1 MFLLYLFIGIGNIY
15 SQSKLS
21 IEKQTANMNYN
32 KLTLEEEAIILH
44 KGTEYPGT
52 GELLHNKA
60 SGIYVCK
67 QCDAPLYTSKS
78 KFESNCGWPSF
89 DEEIEGAVQ
98 RLPDADGRRTEI
110 ICARCKGHLGHIF
123 FNEGFTPKNTRH
135 CVNSISMKF
144 IPEKRQT
151 LHKAYFASGCF
162 WGTEYYFQELDG
174 VEKTTVGYMGGHLES
189 PTYREV
195 CSGTTGHLETV
206 EIIYH
211 PEKISYEELV
221 KYFFETHNFT
231 QKNGQGPDIGSQY
244 HSFIFYANENEK
256 EIAEKYI
263 EILIKK
269 GYQVATKLAS
279 VSIFWKAED
288 FHQQYYE
295 KNGQLPYC
303 HRYTPIFKDE

>member
-1 MFLLYLFIGIGNIY
+1 MIRKTILLLYLFIGISNIY
-15 SQSKLS
+15 SQNEL
-21 IEKQTANMNYN
+21 NMKYN
-32 KLTLEEEAIILH
+32 KLTPEEEAVILH

-60 SGIYVCK
+60 NGIYVCK

-110 ICARCKGHLGHIF
+110 VCARCKGHLGHIF

-144 IPEKRQT
+144 IPEKKQSTR
-151 LHKAYFASGCF
+151 KAYFASGCF

-174 VEKTTVGYMGGHLES
+174 VEKTAVGFMGGNWES
-189 PTYREV
+189 PTYKEV
-195 CSGTTGHLETV
+195 CTGKTGHLETV
-206 EIIYH
+206 EIVYD
-211 PEKISYEELV
+211 PDKVSYEELV

-231 QKNGQGPDIGSQY
+231 QTNGQGPDIGSQY
-244 HSFIFYANENEK
+244 LSFIFYSDESEK
-256 EIAEKYI
+256 EVAEKYI
-263 EILIKK
+263 DILTKK
-269 GYQVATKLAS
+269 GYKVATQLAIAS
-279 VSIFWKAED
+279 TFWKAED
-288 FHQQYYE
+288 YHQQYYE
-295 KNGQLPYC
+295 NNGQRPYC
-303 HRYTPIFKDE
+303 HRYTTIFEKE